1 MTPLLTQKPKS
12 RRFAWLIAIVVLVFA
27 AYSAGWFY
35 LARKVRAEVDGAIAG
50 LAAQGI
56 RADCANMAVGGYPI
70 RLVVSCDSVAY
81 EDDAGNVA
89 ASSGAVTAAAPFYL
103 PLSPGA
109 DITGP
114 LRTSAP
120 GMAPLWLDWDRMHV
134 STGLMWPAQRRLA
147 LQAEGFS
154 GQTDPQD
161 DSDPVQLFSAAKA
174 KAQVR
179 PAEDQDL
186 DVRISFGEL
195 QVDAEAID
203 GRTLPPLDGMIEAT
217 VKNGMALLATQVESL
232 RGQSLTLRQVALS
245 SGTAAVQV
253 SGPVAVRD
261 DGLIDADLMIRI
273 KDPQTVAT
281 ILATAIP
288 EQERQIQQGF
298 AALAFMGKEPSM
310 PLKIAKGRISLGFIP
325 LGKIGPVE

>member
-1 MTPLLTQKPKS
+1 MIPPTTQKPKS
-12 RRFAWLIAIVVLVFA
+12 RRFAWLVAIAVLVA

-35 LARKVRAEVDGAIAG
+35 LAGKVKAEVDRSVAG

-56 RADCANMAVGGYPI
+56 RVDCANMAVGGFPI
-70 RLVVSCDSVAY
+70 RLAVSCDSVAY
-81 EDDAGNVA
+81 QDDRANVA
-89 ASSGAVTAAAPFYL
+89 ASSGPVTAGTPFYL
-103 PLSPGA
+103 PFSPSA
-109 DITGP
+109 DLTGP
-114 LRTSAP
+114 LRSSAP
-120 GMAPLWLDWDRMHV
+120 GMTPLWLDWDRMHV
-134 STGLMWPAQRRLA
+134 STGLMWPAQRKLT

-161 DSDPVQLFSAAKA
+161 EADPVQLFSAAKA
-174 KAQVR
+174 KAQFR
-179 PAEDQDL
+179 PADGQDI
-186 DVRISFGEL
+186 DARISFGEL

-217 VKNGMALLATQVESL
+217 VKNGMTLLAAGGRSL
-232 RGQSLTLRQVALS
+232 RGQSAVLRDVALS

-253 SGPVAVRD
+253 SGPIAVNT

-273 KDPQTVAT
+273 KDPQAVAT
-281 ILATAIP
+281 ILSTAIP

-325 LGKIGPVE
+325 LGKIGPME